1 MKKAI
6 LTLLLFI
13 SICMGQTLEDA
24 FAKIAQKTK
33 YRQLVMHSC
42 INIIMNHHQ
51 AFLVIKIP
59 TQQKL

>member
-24 FAKIAQKTK
+24 FAKIAPKNKIQAAS
-33 YRQLVMHSC
+33 YALV
-42 INIIMNHHQ
+42 INIIINHHQ

>member
-24 FAKIAQKTK
+24 FAKIAPKKQNTG
-33 YRQLVMHSC
+33 S
-42 INIIMNHHQ
+42 
-51 AFLVIKIP
+51 
-59 TQQKL
+59 